1 MLFRSESHMAQYV
14 VSALNW
20 KTGQIEICDEIATYS
35 EALAFLTTLKESLD
49 SSAYTLILRVGGV

>member
-1 MLFRSESHMAQYV
+1 MAQYV